1 MIVYFRVI
9 RLENGL
15 VACLISDL
23 TNPEAVVS
31 SLDDDDDDVGESD
44 CEGSGSESEF
54 ETEESESGSTE
65 EGDSDE
71 DETVGRK
78 KTVETE
84 EKMVLSSANGLLYF
98 SYLH

>member
-1 MIVYFRVI
+1 MYFRVI

-31 SLDDDDDDVGESD
+31 SLDDDDEDESD

-54 ETEESESGSTE
+54 ETEESESGGTE

-71 DETVGRK
+71 DETMSRK
-78 KTVETE
+78 KTDETE

-98 SYLH
+98 FLFTLS